1 MLRRIARDPRN
12 LPFVLAM
19 VAGILVVPE
28 IPSPACRPTSGWRG
42 WYVLLYR
49 EAAADA
55 VEAALPLARPGSVS
69 RVSATARIDAFS
81 EIEVLPIADLD
92 ARLDPLD
99 PRMDGWL
106 AGAGDYFR
114 AGNAGPLAVSAY
126 VPATRGRIETVLRLG
141 RAFRAAGVPRDGWRL
156 VELDPL
162 AAPAAPAAALV
173 FATVVAWWLGTRI
186 GRGLLLAAAG
196 VLVWLP
202 GLLNGGPADLCIC
215 CLSLY
220 LWLPGALEE
229 ERDIDGRRSLPSP
242 GGVGMRIG
250 VLLAAAAAVIAADD
264 AAVYRSFRM
273 AASTLGL
280 ALLAELAWSFPRMRP
295 PARRPGH
302 RFAPVPILS
311 PRKPSFVPLAAGL
324 AAALLVAAP
333 SCLSQLRLALPRPVS
348 LAPAAS
354 RKGIEDASR
363 ARGED
368 SLPGLADAVSHAVS
382 LQTAAFGTVAAGV
395 GGTGGAGTL
404 LPPQEGRVLLLEYAD
419 GSAPTSL
426 VEAPRTVVRFEPGWL
441 DRVAAASRAGTVE
454 RLLVDQRRAVE
465 VRTLPL
471 RTTLVRALPA
481 ALVWLLLLGAPLA
494 GPAARRLLMRLGL
507 WAITEPA
514 RRRRT
519 R

>member
-12 LPFVLAM
+12 LPFVLAVM
-19 VAGILVVPE
+19 AGILVAPE
-28 IPSPACRPTSGWRG
+28 IPSPAFRPTSGWRG

-49 EAAADA
+49 EAAADV
-55 VEAALPLARPGSVS
+55 VEAALPLADPGSVS
-69 RVSATARIDAFS
+69 RVSAIARIDAFS
-81 EIEVLPIADLD
+81 EIEELPIADLET
-92 ARLDPLD
+92 RLDPLD

-106 AGAGDYFR
+106 AGAGGYFQ
-114 AGNAGPLAVSAY
+114 APNAGPLAVAAY

-141 RAFRAAGVPRDGWRL
+141 RSFREAGVTRDDWRL
-156 VELDPL
+156 VDLDPL
-162 AAPAAPAAALV
+162 ATLAAPAAALV
-173 FATVVAWWLGTRI
+173 FALVVAWWLGRRS

-196 VLVWLP
+196 VLIWLP
-202 GLLNGGPADLCIC
+202 GLLNGGPADLCVC
-215 CLSLY
+215 CVSLY
-220 LWLPGALEE
+220 LWLPSALEGA
-229 ERDIDGRRSLPSP
+229 RDIDGRRSLCPP
-242 GGVGMRIG
+242 GRTGMRIG
-250 VLLAAAAAVIAADD
+250 VLLAAAAAVIAVDD

-280 ALLAELAWSFPRMRP
+280 ALLAEFARSFPRMRP

-302 RFAPVPILS
+302 RFAPVPILP
-311 PRKPSFVPLAAGL
+311 PRRPSFVPLAAALG
-324 AAALLVAAP
+324 AGLLVAAP

-363 ARGED
+363 ARGAQ
-368 SLPGLADAVSHAVS
+368 SLPGLAEAVSHAVS
-382 LQTAAFGTVAAGV
+382 LQTAAFGTAAAGV
-395 GGTGGAGTL
+395 GGTGGVGAP
-404 LPPQEGRVLLLEYAD
+404 LPPQEGRVLLLEYVE

-441 DRVAAASRAGTVE
+441 DRFAAAGRAGTVE
-454 RLLVDQRRAVE
+454 RLLIDQRGAVE
-465 VRTLPL
+465 VRTRPL
-471 RTTLVRALPA
+471 RATLVRALPA

-494 GPAARRLLMRLGL
+494 GPSTRRLLMRLGL